1 MNIRLTKLL
10 KRHQY
15 SLEQKGID
23 SPVSLL
29 PAIRLDMVK
38 AYYVL
43 AEIYNRTTAGVIE
56 EFFADQPDPNALG
69 PRELF

>member
-15 SLEQKGID
+15 SLEKKGLD
-23 SPVSLL
+23 SPASLL

-43 AEIYNRTTAGVIE
+43 AEIHNRTAAEVIE
-56 EFFADQPDPNALG
+56 EFFTGQPDLITK
-69 PRELF
+69 L